1 MEYRLVGNSGLEIS
15 EIGLGTW
22 LTFGGSLN
30 ESEATNL
37 VTAAMNMG
45 INYFDT
51 ANVYPLGMPSNNSTL
66 TTQVAEI
73 ILGKALKRFSRDS
86 YVVSTKAYF
95 SMGTGPNREG
105 LSRKH
110 LIEQCNESLRRLNLE
125 YIDIYYCHRFD
136 PYTPI
141 EETLMALDYLIRSGK
156 VLYVGVCNWDQNQ
169 LAEANEIIKTRG
181 LHPIITNQLKYNMF
195 DRDIEEEL
203 LPFCEEVGIGITAYS
218 PLANGVLSGKYKSF
232 QKPPLN
238 SRASRPE
245 TQSMMQRYLELE
257 YLRKVEKLNEFA
269 IQNGM
274 TLPQLALAWNLRMK
288 NISSRIVGATSA
300 EQLSE
305 NTKGSDIDLS
315 DEDINEIN
323 LFLMNEKQYI

>member
-66 TTQVAEI
+66 TTQAAEI

-288 NISSRIVGATSA
+288 NISSCIVGATSA